1 MVRVH
6 LLSLLHSTCSAAGPG
21 ESFCHLLDLTSHT
34 SPVTTSHVSNA
45 MQGVNRAIYFAP
57 WAWDLEMF
65 IMRLIVLSPFR
76 CEECRTYLFTNMFV
90 PDTRTR
96 DEE

>member
-1 MVRVH
+1 MVRGH
-6 LLSLLHSTCSAAGPG
+6 LLSFLPSICSAAVHG
-21 ESFCHLLDLTSHT
+21 ESFHHLLDLSLNSSH
-34 SPVTTSHVSNA
+34 VTTSQVSKA
-45 MQGVNRAIYFAP
+45 GRYFAP
-57 WAWDLEMF
+57 WAWDVKMF

-90 PDTRTR
+90 PDTSTR

>member
-1 MVRVH
+1 
-6 LLSLLHSTCSAAGPG
+6 
-21 ESFCHLLDLTSHT
+21 
-34 SPVTTSHVSNA
+34 

-96 DEE
+96 DEELGDFGPNTSPYTQLETKHVEKCILMLEYIYEI